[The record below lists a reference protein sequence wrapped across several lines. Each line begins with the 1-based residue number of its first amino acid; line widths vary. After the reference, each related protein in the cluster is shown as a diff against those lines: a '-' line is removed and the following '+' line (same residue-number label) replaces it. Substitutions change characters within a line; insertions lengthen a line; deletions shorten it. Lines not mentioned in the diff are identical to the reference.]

1 MVFLF
6 FEGAKTAHNAYPCV
20 FHNRGGYG
28 LRAENRE
35 IKKFYKSFIFVIFEL
50 TNSYYIVDR
59 KKELIKMTYEQL
71 LELSVDLMV
80 KRDRWEW
87 GESDEEFTAQDAQ
100 ALRHINR
107 IMWDIEDEMMQGHE
121 DDE

>member
-1 MVFLF
+1 
-6 FEGAKTAHNAYPCV
+6 
-20 FHNRGGYG
+20 
-28 LRAENRE
+28 
-35 IKKFYKSFIFVIFEL
+35 
-50 TNSYYIVDR
+50 
-59 KKELIKMTYEQL
+59 MTYEQL

-107 IMWDIEDEMMQGHE
+107 IMSSSISHKIRLICLKA
-121 DDE
+121 